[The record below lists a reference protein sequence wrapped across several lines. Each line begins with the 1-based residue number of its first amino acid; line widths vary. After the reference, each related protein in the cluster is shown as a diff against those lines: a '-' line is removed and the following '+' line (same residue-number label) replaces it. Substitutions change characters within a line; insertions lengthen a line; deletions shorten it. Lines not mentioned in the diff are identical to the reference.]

1 MKPNVITFR
10 RVAVVLKSHYEAM
23 LIGTIM
29 DTLTALHTRVSFPR
43 LSEPAPSE
51 AQLEAIYQ
59 AALRAPDHAMLRPW
73 RFLTITGE
81 QRSQLGQL
89 LVEAAKL
96 ASPQLTD
103 AEENKLL
110 QAPLR
115 APLLVAVICSPRFH
129 EKVPELE
136 QLLSTAAAVQNML
149 LAAHALGVGA
159 MWRTGLISYH
169 EHVKQGLGLRNTE
182 KLLGFIYMGQPLGQP
197 KPIQPLDTKDYFQPW
212 QG

>member
-1 MKPNVITFR
+1 
-10 RVAVVLKSHYEAM
+10 
-23 LIGTIM
+23 M

-43 LSEPAPSE
+43 LSEPAPNE
-51 AQLEAIYQ
+51 DQLEAIFQ

-73 RFLTITGE
+73 RFLTIAGE

-89 LVEAAKL
+89 LVAAAKQ
-96 ASPQLTD
+96 ANPQITD
-103 AEENKLL
+103 AEQNKLL

-115 APLLVAVICSPRFH
+115 APLLVAVICSPKFH
-129 EKVPELE
+129 AKVPELE

-149 LAAHALGVGA
+149 LAAYALGVGA

-169 EHVKQGLGLRNTE
+169 EHVQQGLGLSNTE
-182 KLLGFIYMGQPLGQP
+182 KLLGFIYMGQPIGQP
-197 KPIQPLDTKDYFQPW
+197 KSIMPLDTKDYFQPW